1 MVDRLPQ
8 SRVLVLADWPDLEAR
23 RHELPPRGA
32 SLGVV
37 GDPPAWLCE
46 TYDVTVVE
54 LGDGNRRLWT
64 VNPILERVVKKRIQ
78 PGTVIDLG
86 CGQGRD
92 AVWLAANGW
101 RVVAV
106 DHLPDAIER
115 GRDLQAR
122 YAPGSSIQW
131 EVGDLADWQSHP
143 ADLAYMAYGPTHRLG
158 PRVVIAREVLMV
170 GFSQAHFD
178 RQGKPNPADLITPT
192 LAAAWNAD
200 YGELTQTD
208 RQAAY
213 IYRH

>member
-1 MVDRLPQ
+1 M
-8 SRVLVLADWPDLEAR
+8 ADWPDLEAR
-23 RHELPPRGA
+23 RHELPPRAA

-37 GDPPAWLCE
+37 GDPPAWLRE
-46 TYDVTVVE
+46 TFDVSVVE
-54 LGDGNRRLWT
+54 QGDGNRRLWT
-64 VNPILERVVKKRIQ
+64 VNPILERVVKKRNQ

-122 YAPGSSIQW
+122 YAPGSAIQW

-143 ADLAYMAYGPTHRLG
+143 ADLAYMAYGPTRLLD
-158 PRVVIAREVLMV
+158 PRMVKTSEVLIV
-170 GFSQAHFD
+170 GFSQAHYD

-192 LAAAWNAD
+192 LATTWKAE
-200 YGELTQTD
+200 YGELNQTD

-213 IYRH
+213 IHRQ

>member
-1 MVDRLPQ
+1 
-8 SRVLVLADWPDLEAR
+8 LADWPDLKVR
-23 RHELPPRGA
+23 RHELPPRGSA
-32 SLGVV
+32 LGVV
-37 GDPPAWLCE
+37 GDPPGWLRE

-54 LGDGNRRLWT
+54 QGDGKWRLWT
-64 VNPILERVVKKRIQ
+64 VNPVLERVVKARSQ

-101 RVVAV
+101 QVIAV

-122 YAPGSSIQW
+122 YAPGSVIQW
-131 EVGDLADWQSHP
+131 EVGDLGDWQSYP

-158 PRVVIAREVLMV
+158 PRVVIAGEVLMV

-178 RQGKPNPADLITPT
+178 LQGKPNPADLITPT
-192 LAAAWNAD
+192 LATTWKAE
-200 YGELTQTD
+200 YGELNQTD
-208 RQAAY
+208 RLAAFLH
-213 IYRH
+213 RKSD